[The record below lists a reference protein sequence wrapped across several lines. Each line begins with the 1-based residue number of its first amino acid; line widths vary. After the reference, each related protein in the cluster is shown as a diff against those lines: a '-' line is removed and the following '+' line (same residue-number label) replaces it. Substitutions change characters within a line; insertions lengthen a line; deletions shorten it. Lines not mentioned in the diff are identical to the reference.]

1 MKYLGI
7 LSTAIIMMSFVLL
20 QDRDIS
26 AKDVPKSVMNTFNS
40 AFPDAS
46 DVDWEKKGKEY
57 EADFEIQNIDY
68 SARFAANGKLIMQ
81 KQDVLVLDIPE
92 AIGAAIQKDYDG
104 YHIDDVEK
112 IEMDGKEY
120 FQVELD
126 GTMRDRKVV
135 FSADGNKASKIK
147 YWD

>member
-7 LSTAIIMMSFVLL
+7 LSVAIIMMSFVLL

-26 AKDVPKSVMNTFNS
+26 ASDVPRPVMEAFNS
-40 AFPDAS
+40 TFSDAY
-46 DVDWEKKGKEY
+46 DVEWEKKGKEY

-68 SARFAANGKLIMQ
+68 SARFTAQGKLVMQ
-81 KQDVLVLDIPE
+81 KNDILVLDIPDAVNTIIE
-92 AIGAAIQKDYDG
+92 SEYEG

-112 IEMDGKEY
+112 IEMDGEEY

-126 GTMRDRKVV
+126 GKMRDRKVV
-135 FSADGNKASKIK
+135 YTADGNKANKVK